1 MMERERYRGALAGL
15 AIGDAVGTAV
25 EFRGPGT
32 FEPVT
37 DMVGGGCFEL
47 RPGEWTDDTSMA
59 LCLATSFVERGGF
72 DARDQMERYVRW
84 RDEGYLSSNGR
95 CFDIGDTVCGALS
108 RFQETGDPFAG
119 STDAHKAGNGS
130 LMRLAPVPL
139 FYASDAV
146 LAIRMSAESSRT
158 THGATACIDACR
170 YFGALIVGA
179 LQGANKEQLLSPRFA
194 PAGAPS
200 VWDEAPLCA
209 EIDDIAAGS
218 FRRKEPPEVAGTGY
232 VVKALEAALWAFH
245 KTESYKDGCLLA
257 VNLGNDADTTAA
269 IFGQIAGAHF
279 GLDGIPPRW
288 RACVAHRQLIFDL
301 ADGLLRSAGT
311 SEGPAEVAK
320 HRAYARAAS
329 SSAKQTR
336 SPYSRIPALAS
347 LPVRNTRSQRS
358 RWRIVALAWCSLT
371 KWMPTPERPLAV
383 GLGPVACGVPK
394 LKNTTPPAASWH
406 GTASAGSISVR
417 MWWSLSGSRMWG

>member
-1 MMERERYRGALAGL
+1 MLESERYMGALAGL

-25 EFRGPGT
+25 EFRKPGT

-47 RPGEWTDDTSMA
+47 HPGEWTDDTSMA
-59 LCLATSFVERGGF
+59 LCLATSLVERGGF

-84 RDEGYLSSNGR
+84 QDEGYLSSNGR
-95 CFDIGDTVCGALS
+95 CFDIGRTVGAALS

-119 STDAHKAGNGS
+119 STDACAAGNGS

-179 LQGANKEQLLSPRFA
+179 LQGATKERLLSPRFA
-194 PAGAPS
+194 PAGASS

-218 FRRKEPPEVAGTGY
+218 FRRKEPPEIAGKGY

-245 KTESYKDGCLLA
+245 KTENYKDGCLLA
-257 VNLGNDADTTAA
+257 VNLGDDADTTAA

-288 RACVAHRQLIFDL
+288 RECVAHRQLILDL

-311 SEGPAEVAK
+311 SE
-320 HRAYARAAS
+320 ARR
-329 SSAKQTR
+329 T
-336 SPYSRIPALAS
+336 
-347 LPVRNTRSQRS
+347 
-358 RWRIVALAWCSLT
+358 
-371 KWMPTPERPLAV
+371 
-383 GLGPVACGVPK
+383 
-394 LKNTTPPAASWH
+394 
-406 GTASAGSISVR
+406 
-417 MWWSLSGSRMWG
+417 